1 MSGTPPPDDLRSRAA
16 RALNDAVQTLN
27 DATQTVSDIDDRTIG
42 RDRSLIVRVVLIVF
56 VIAVFLA
63 VFGLF
68 FSPVVTNEWEK
79 LNAQILDLLKSIV
92 LPLVTLVFGYYFGKS
107 EK

>member
-1 MSGTPPPDDLRSRAA
+1 MSGTPPADDLRSRAA
-16 RALNDAVQTLN
+16 RALGDAVRV
-27 DATQTVSDIDDRTIG
+27 VSDIDDTNIG
-42 RDRSLIVRVVLIVF
+42 RDRSLIVRVVLSVF

-68 FSPVVTNEWEK
+68 FSPIVTKDWEK

>member
-16 RALNDAVQTLN
+16 RALNDAVQV
-27 DATQTVSDIDDRTIG
+27 VSDFDDPTIG

-56 VIAVFLA
+56 VVAVFLA

-68 FSPVVTNEWEK
+68 FSPLVTNDWEK
-79 LNAQILDLLKSIV
+79 LNAQILDLLKSTV

-107 EK
+107 GK

>member
-1 MSGTPPPDDLRSRAA
+1 MSGVQPPGDLGRRAA
-16 RALNDAVQTLN
+16 RALSDAVQ
-27 DATQTVSDIDDRTIG
+27 AVSDIDDPYIG
-42 RDRSLIVRVVLIVF
+42 RDRSVIVRVVLTVF

-68 FSPVVTNEWEK
+68 FSPIVTNDWEK

-107 EK
+107 GK